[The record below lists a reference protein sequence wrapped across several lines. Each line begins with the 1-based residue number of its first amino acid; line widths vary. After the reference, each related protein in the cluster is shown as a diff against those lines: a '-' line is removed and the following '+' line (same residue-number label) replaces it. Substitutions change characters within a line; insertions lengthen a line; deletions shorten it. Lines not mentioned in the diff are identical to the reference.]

1 MLVNVCVLKKETF
14 DEEEFGDENEIEN
27 SIE

>member
-1 MLVNVCVLKKETF
+1 MLVNVCVLKKEIF
-14 DEEEFGDENEIEN
+14 DEEEIGDENEIEN